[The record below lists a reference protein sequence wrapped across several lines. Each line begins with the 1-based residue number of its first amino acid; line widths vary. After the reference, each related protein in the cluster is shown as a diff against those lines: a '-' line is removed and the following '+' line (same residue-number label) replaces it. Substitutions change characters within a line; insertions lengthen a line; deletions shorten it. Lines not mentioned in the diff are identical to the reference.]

1 MFSFHVPKLFSATA
15 AVVIGCLAG
24 SQLFA
29 ASPNAGEQVTLTASG
44 TFNPVPISGAD
55 TLKLAGEPFTI
66 SVIGNSSMTPINHG
80 MNWGIYDVLTMT
92 GTVHS
97 GLLGTTPIP
106 IHSKAAALEQSV
118 STGED
123 ILQAVFPVTVLGTAL
138 TVKARL
144 ILPGGTLANPF
155 VRPFPSTAITVT
167 GSTVSYSDTTAS
179 TVLGIQD
186 GTAVATVPPAAHVR

>member
-1 MFSFHVPKLFSATA
+1 MNSATV
-15 AVVIGCLAG
+15 AVVISCLAG

-66 SVIGNSSMTPINHG
+66 SLVGNSSMKPINHG
-80 MNWGIYDVLTMT
+80 MNWAVYDGLTMN

-106 IHSKAAALEQSV
+106 IQSKAAALEQTV
-118 STGED
+118 GADQD

-155 VRPFPSTAITVT
+155 IRPFPSTAITVT
-167 GSTVSYSDTTAS
+167 DSSVSYSDTSAS
-179 TVLGIQD
+179 TVLGILD
-186 GTAVATVPPAAHVR
+186 GTVVATVPPAANVR